1 MTATV
6 GCMFQAI
13 LLYEISKCFS
23 NAIQVNQREIGATNW
38 RGKKRGRSETK
49 FRKFISFSATKNIS
63 NSLRTVNT
71 CLSVNCGMDR
81 EQREERRKTGLQ
93 NVNV

>member
-23 NAIQVNQREIGATNW
+23 NAIQVNQREIATTNW
-38 RGKKRGRSETK
+38 RGKKEEDQRPSLGSLFHSQQLK
-49 FRKFISFSATKNIS
+49 ISLTH
-63 NSLRTVNT
+63 
-71 CLSVNCGMDR
+71 
-81 EQREERRKTGLQ
+81 
-93 NVNV
+93 